1 MNENDIIQ
9 LLDTLREQSKNAS
22 VLLIKCTGKEITIAA
37 SSPDGATTA
46 SYSVTEN
53 SRMARNA
60 MAGAILQMMITPIT
74 EHK

>member
-9 LLDTLREQSKNAS
+9 LLDSLMGQSKNTS
-22 VLLIKCTGKEITIAA
+22 VLLIRCTGKEITITA
-37 SSPDGATTA
+37 SSPEGVATA

>member
-9 LLDTLREQSKNAS
+9 LLDSLMGQSKNTS
-22 VLLIKCTGKEITIAA
+22 VLLIRCTGKEITIAA
-37 SSPDGATTA
+37 SSPEGAATA

>member
-9 LLDTLREQSKNAS
+9 LLDSLMGQSKNTS
-22 VLLIKCTGKEITIAA
+22 VLLIRCTGKEITIAA
-37 SSPDGATTA
+37 SSPEGATTA

-60 MAGAILQMMITPIT
+60 MAGAILQMMITPLT